1 MNPQPHNNWKF
12 IPEAW
17 TVPAA
22 ARDRKI
28 FIWRIKTKIMK
39 KYWFIFCKTD
49 IMLEKAEDSFS
60 IPLSEDCPIPLHPWT
75 HVLNITPME
84 DGTEVKAVMIDQP
97 VTDYPQYEMCGLRP
111 FLLSSP
117 Q

>member
-1 MNPQPHNNWKF
+1 
-12 IPEAW
+12 
-17 TVPAA
+17 
-22 ARDRKI
+22 
-28 FIWRIKTKIMK
+28 MK

-111 FLLSSP
+111 SFYRLPMNFILKQVNVMSYFTGIIIRDSVVYVERL
-117 Q
+117 

>member
-1 MNPQPHNNWKF
+1 
-12 IPEAW
+12 
-17 TVPAA
+17 
-22 ARDRKI
+22 
-28 FIWRIKTKIMK
+28 MK

-97 VTDYPQYEMCGLRP
+97 VTDYPQYETVRFTP